1 MKAVRF
7 GNLLPLLATGLLGA
21 AGGLVGAAYYI
32 SQRVNPRPVRQFVD
46 DYTFTP
52 WELGVPYEVLDIV
65 SADGLRLRGWWL
77 GHAEDRAV
85 VVGSHGHTGR
95 KEDLLG
101 IGTNL
106 WRAGFSVLL
115 FDYRGRGESDAW
127 AQTLV
132 SREVDDLQAAV
143 AAAARRAPGAP
154 LGVIG
159 FSMGAAVA
167 LLAAADN
174 PQITAVVADSSFT
187 SGADVVTHGVN
198 RELRIPAGPLV
209 RVADELVARLHGY
222 RFSQVQP
229 VAAVARLAPRPLL
242 IVHGD
247 RDSVIPVSHAHQLHA
262 AAAEPRELWIV
273 AGVEHCGA
281 YFADRPA
288 YCRRVIEFF
297 DRYLRSIEAGSA

>member
-7 GNLLPLLATGLLGA
+7 GSLLPFVATGLIGA
-21 AGGLVGAAYYI
+21 AGSLIGAAYYI
-32 SQRVNPRPVRQFVD
+32 SQRVNPRPARQFVD

-52 WELGVPYEVLDIV
+52 WELGVPYEALDLI
-65 SADGLRLRGWWL
+65 SADGLRLRAWWL
-77 GHAEDRAV
+77 GHAVDSAV

-115 FDYRGRGESDAW
+115 FDYRGRGESAAW
-127 AQTLV
+127 PQTLV

-143 AAAARRAPGAP
+143 AYAAQRAPDAP

-167 LLAAADN
+167 ILAAADN
-174 PQITAVVADSSFT
+174 TRISAVVADSPFT
-187 SGADVVTHGVN
+187 SGSDVVTHGVS
-198 RELRIPAGPLV
+198 RELRIPAGALV
-209 RVADELVARLHGY
+209 RVADEFVARLHGY

-229 VAAVARLAPRPLL
+229 IAAVARLAPRPLFL
-242 IVHGD
+242 IHGD
-247 RDSVIPVSHAHQLHA
+247 QDSVIPVQHAHQLAA

-273 AGVEHCGA
+273 PGVEHCGA
-281 YFADRPA
+281 YFADRPT

-297 DRYLRSIEAGSA
+297 DRYLRSIESGTA